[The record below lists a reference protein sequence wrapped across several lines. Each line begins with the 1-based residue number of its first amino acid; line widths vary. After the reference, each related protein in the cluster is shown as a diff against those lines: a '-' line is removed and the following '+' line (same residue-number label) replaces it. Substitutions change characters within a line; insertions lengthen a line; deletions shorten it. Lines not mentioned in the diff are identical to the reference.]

1 MSDTACTLRPGDLCQ
16 YMSRIVLILSDP
28 YFRDW
33 DCGPYGDAGTA
44 NSSEWIEAIEID
56 DNTFRKIDC
65 EHLTLIQ
72 RAKEE

>member
-1 MSDTACTLRPGDLCQ
+1 MNYAACTLRPGDLCQ

-33 DCGPYGDAGTA
+33 GISPYGDDAIDNG
-44 NSSEWIEAIEID
+44 SEWIEAIEID
-56 DNTFRKIDC
+56 DNTIRKIDC
-65 EHLTLIQ
+65 EQLTLIQ